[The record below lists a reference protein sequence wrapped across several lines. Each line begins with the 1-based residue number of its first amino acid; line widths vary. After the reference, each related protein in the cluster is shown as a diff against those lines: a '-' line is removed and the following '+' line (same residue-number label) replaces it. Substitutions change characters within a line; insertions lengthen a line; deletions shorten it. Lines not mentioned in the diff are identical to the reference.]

1 MKCFVS
7 NKFPLYPLFA
17 FLLSFV
23 LPLLQVALLAL
34 VAVASGKSYFQG
46 FPHMQPG
53 LQTPYATGFQGIGTP
68 FAPLAPHTG
77 MFNPMFNPYLL
88 NQGGLRFK
96 RSADSD
102 SDSFYPGFPFV
113 PPPAYGTPF
122 NQGFYPN
129 VYGASPFTPAIAPS
143 AAFNPMVRPYAT
155 YGSHPFIYNPLLKI
169 AEDKKEH
176 TVEKRESESESYYPG
191 FPWMPPT
198 AAAYGTP
205 YGIPYGYQQPSL
217 PSVVPR
223 VLPYNFPAAFPQQQY
238 YSPVYRPVMA
248 IEKAEKV
255 EQQ

>member
-1 MKCFVS
+1 M
-7 NKFPLYPLFA
+7 
-17 FLLSFV
+17 
-23 LPLLQVALLAL
+23 LQVALLAL
-34 VAVASGKSYFQG
+34 VAVASGKSFFQG
-46 FPHMQPG
+46 FPYVQPG

-102 SDSFYPGFPFV
+102 SDSFYHGFPFV
-113 PPPAYGTPF
+113 PPTAYGTPF
-122 NQGFYPN
+122 
-129 VYGASPFTPAIAPS
+129 
-143 AAFNPMVRPYAT
+143 
-155 YGSHPFIYNPLLKI
+155 
-169 AEDKKEH
+169 
-176 TVEKRESESESYYPG
+176 
-191 FPWMPPT
+191 
-198 AAAYGTP
+198 
-205 YGIPYGYQQPSL
+205 GIPYGYQQPSL